1 MELRAALAEL
11 RSRAD
16 PTRKP
21 GMARVGIQVSRALG
35 VSIPDVRAVAKRC
48 GIDQDLELELWRTGI
63 HEARILATL
72 VADPARI
79 DEKQKEDP
87 RMGAAARGIRQ
98 AMCILDDRPPS
109 RLGEGRPGPRV
120 HRVPAAHPSSGG

>member
-48 GIDQDLELELWRTGI
+48 GIDHDLAVELWRTGI

-72 VADPARI
+72 VADPA
-79 DEKQKEDP
+79 
-87 RMGAAARGIRQ
+87 A
-98 AMCILDDRPPS
+98 
-109 RLGEGRPGPRV
+109 
-120 HRVPAAHPSSGG
+120 HR